1 MSADRLVLV
10 KAREPAEFYWSISGY
25 LSSAPGS
32 SGRDLHFRIAIFAV
46 PDFAGNHI
54 QFAVKV
60 LVLPLLVYHSSFPTG
75 IKLEKGDGWLE

>member
-1 MSADRLVLV
+1 MGADRLVLV
-10 KAREPAEFYWSISGY
+10 KAREPEEFCWPISGY
-25 LSSAPGS
+25 LSYAPDS
-32 SGRDLHFRIAIFAV
+32 SGRDLHLRIAIFAV

-60 LVLPLLVYHSSFPTG
+60 LVLPLLVYHSLFPTG